1 MRCVLVDRL
10 HSFESLTPLHR
21 YRFGGKKH
29 EMGRGGGREREN
41 TCAVDCVE
49 TVRNEN
55 IVVSSH
61 IAWRTKAYEGRDVE
75 PYEVRTDFQGR

>member
-10 HSFESLTPLHR
+10 HSFENLTPLHR
-21 YRFGGKKH
+21 YRL
-29 EMGRGGGREREN
+29 EEN